1 MEISID
7 SPNVNW
13 KMLKVVK
20 KSRKHQDPSLLDTL
34 ESGSCG
40 LHAVHGSFWTGRDK
54 TNWKL
59 RKLLKPFH
67 FSSDPR

>member
-13 KMLKVVK
+13 KMLKLVK
-20 KSRKHQDPSLLDTL
+20 KSRKHQDPSLLDKL

-40 LHAVHGSFWTGRDK
+40 LHAVHGAFWTGQDQ

-59 RKLLKPFH
+59 RKLLKTFH
-67 FSSDPR
+67 FSSDPQ